1 MNNKLYN
8 YQIETLYVIVN
19 KKNATHVMNIAKR
32 IGINGATTL
41 YAKGTFKHPLLE
53 LLAINQS
60 NKELVIIIAEK
71 ERLKVL
77 VEFLNI
83 TFNFNKKNHGV
94 AFTIPMKQAYG
105 LRNSEIKYKDTRKEE
120 SCIMYNAI
128 FVIVEKGNGE
138 LVVEASNKAGG
149 RGATIINARGSGSK
163 DTKTIFSI
171 EIEPEKEMVLILA
184 EQKQTDA
191 ICESI
196 RKELEI
202 DKPGR
207 GIIFVQE
214 TSKVYGLN
222 TKKK

>member
-1 MNNKLYN
+1 MNNNKLYS

-19 KKNATHVMNIAKR
+19 KKMATHVMNIARK
-32 IGINGATTL
+32 IGITGATTL
-41 YAKGTFKHPLLE
+41 YAKGTFKHPLME
-53 LLAINQS
+53 FLAINHS
-60 NKELVIIIAEK
+60 SKEIVIIIAEK

-77 VEFLNI
+77 IEFLNI
-83 TFNFNKKNHGV
+83 SFNFNKKNHGI

-120 SCIMYNAI
+120 ICIMYNAI
-128 FVIVEKGNGE
+128 FVIVDKGNGE
-138 LVVEASNKAGG
+138 LVVEASNKVGG
-149 RGATIINARGSGSK
+149 KGATIINARGSGSK

-184 EQKQTDA
+184 EQKLTET

-196 RKELEI
+196 RSELDI
-202 DKPGR
+202 DKPGK

-214 TSKVYGLN
+214 TSKVYGLA
-222 TKKK
+222 TKK